1 MVLQMARRSAVGAKK
16 SSRKLRCAIYTR
28 KSTEEG
34 LDQDFNSLNAQREA
48 CEAFIASQKHEGWV
62 PLPMQYDDGGYSG
75 GTLERPALQRL
86 LADVSGSKVDVVVVY
101 KIDRLTRSLLDFAKI
116 VEVYDANGVSFVS
129 VTQAFNTATSM
140 GRLTLNVLLSFAQFE
155 REVTGER
162 IRDKIAA
169 SKKKGMWMGG
179 YPPLGYDVKDRKL
192 IVNEA
197 EAENVC
203 YVFRRYQELRSVGL
217 LKEHLDAAGIAS
229 KRRTAPD
236 GRPYGGKPMTRGA
249 LYHMLQNR
257 IYRGEIVHKNQA
269 YPGEHAPIIDEGL
282 WQKVQTTLA
291 ANRVDRGAGKD
302 NHQVSLLGSL
312 IYDAHGELMTPSH
325 AVKKGVRYRYYVSK
339 SLLIGGV
346 KAGRKGQRIPASHIE
361 ALVTGRIRAWLAD
374 SVAVLNAV
382 QCCRPDAVAQK
393 RLLDNAAWLADS
405 WQDLDA
411 ERLRAILRAVVT
423 RVQVYSDRVDV
434 TLDQMGAALWL
445 NAKDRLQVAQPES
458 DDQERHLMV
467 LNIPARLKRT
477 GIEMRMVVE
486 DRSEPANVDPGL
498 VRLLARAHTIRAR
511 VLEEPSLTLQEIA
524 AREGVSS
531 SYATRLLRLVFLA
544 PDIVAA
550 ILSGRHPPQLTAN
563 RLMDDTR
570 LPLDWTAQSE
580 LLCS

>member
-1 MVLQMARRSAVGAKK
+1 M
-16 SSRKLRCAIYTR
+16 
-28 KSTEEG
+28 
-34 LDQDFNSLNAQREA
+34 
-48 CEAFIASQKHEGWV
+48 
-62 PLPMQYDDGGYSG
+62 
-75 GTLERPALQRL
+75 
-86 LADVSGSKVDVVVVY
+86 VY

-116 VEVYDANGVSFVS
+116 VEVFDAHGVSFVS

-192 IVNEA
+192 VVNEA
-197 EAENVC
+197 EAETVR
-203 YVFRRYQELRSVGL
+203 YIFRRYQEFGSVRL
-217 LKEHLDAAGIAS
+217 LKEHLDAAGIVS

-236 GRPYGGKPMTRGA
+236 GRPYGGKPIARGA

-269 YPGEHAPIIDEGL
+269 YPGEHAPIIDDDL

-291 ANRVDRGAGKD
+291 ANRVDRGAGKGN
-302 NHQVSLLGSL
+302 NHVSLLAGL

-339 SLLIGGV
+339 SLLTGGHN
-346 KAGRKGQRIPASHIE
+346 KATRRGQRIPASHIE

-374 SVAVLNAV
+374 PVAVLNAV
-382 QCCRPDAVAQK
+382 QCHGPDAVAQK
-393 RLLDNAAWLADS
+393 RLLDEAARLAGS
-405 WQDLDA
+405 WQELDA
-411 ERLRAILRAVVT
+411 EQLRAILRAVVT
-423 RVQVYSDRVDV
+423 RVQVHSDRVDL
-434 TLDQMGAALWL
+434 TLDQMGVALWL
-445 NAKDRLQVAQPES
+445 NAKDQRQSAHPGG
-458 DDQERHLMV
+458 DDRERYLTV
-467 LNIPARLKRT
+467 LTIPARLKRT

-486 DRSEPANVDPGL
+486 DGSEPANVDPVL
-498 VRLLARAHTIRAR
+498 VRLLLRAHAIRAR
-511 VLEEPSLTLQEIA
+511 LLEEPSLPLKEIA
-524 AREGVSS
+524 AEEGISS
-531 SYATRLLRLVFLA
+531 SYVTRLLRLAFLA
-544 PDIVAA
+544 PDIVTA
-550 ILSGRHPPQLTAN
+550 ILNGRHPPQLTAN

-570 LPLDWTAQSE
+570 LPLDWTAQRE